1 MKGVNFQ
8 FTATNKTG
16 PAMQGVQNGMKG
28 VTKATDAANS
38 ANQSMMRGMSDNRR
52 AVQQMGFQV
61 ADFSVQLA
69 GGQNAMLAF
78 AQQGG
83 QILQFFGAFGAV
95 AGAALAV
102 GAAVWMSWS
111 KGAESATALGEAMDE
126 LSKLGTNLKG
136 QLDML
141 RLGVDTQAEATVL
154 QSLIDLERDRA
165 NLKAQ
170 YAATD
175 NLNTRQRLAEA
186 IWENDRQRTIQQTA
200 LDGLNQ
206 RREAASNLDM
216 INRGMQAVEMGHYRA
231 IGQAEAERVR
241 KGQEIYQGMLAVQG
255 AHQKVSTEAK
265 KTADGMT
272 AAGIAAANLAGI
284 DFSNITGAAAETLS
298 MAKAL
303 AAISSMQ
310 VGGASYLAS
319 QYAQYGAGRTAGEQ
333 LARDR
338 SSLYGAAEPFLK
350 PAKTTKK
357 SSGGGGG
364 GATKIDPLAELQKR
378 LKLETEMLGM
388 TDAQQ
393 RVVQALGSDWKKY
406 GDVVIT
412 GLTGQIEAIDV
423 FNKKVAEQQ
432 NIADT
437 IKSSMSDAFMG
448 VIDGTMKAK
457 DAFKSM
463 AAAVIKELFQVLVVQ
478 RMVGSF
484 NAATGAGSGI
494 VGFLGKWL
502 NFEGGGY
509 TGYGARSGGV
519 DGKGGFPA
527 ILHPNESVVD
537 HTAGQ
542 GSAGVVVNQTISFGS
557 GVTRAEVQSMVP
569 KIVEATK
576 AAVLDARRR
585 GGAYGGAFA

>member
-1 MKGVNFQ
+1 MMKGVNFQ

-16 PAMQGVQNGMKG
+16 PAMQGVQNGMRG
-28 VTKATDAANS
+28 VAKATDAANR

-52 AVQQMGFQV
+52 AVQQMGFQI
-61 ADFSVQLA
+61 ADFSVQIA
-69 GGQNAMLAF
+69 GGQDKMLAF

-83 QILQFFGAFGAV
+83 QVLQFFGAFGAV

-102 GAAVWMSWS
+102 GAAVWMSWA

-126 LSKLGTNLKG
+126 LNKLGTNLKG

-154 QSLIDLERDRA
+154 QSLIDLERERA

-206 RREAASNLDM
+206 RREAATNLDRF
-216 INRGMQAVEMGHYRA
+216 NRGMQAVEMGHYRA
-231 IGQAEAERVR
+231 VGQAEAERVR
-241 KGQEIYQGMLAVQG
+241 QGQEIYRGMLAVQG

-284 DFSNITGAAAETLS
+284 DFSNITGAAAETLR
-298 MAKAL
+298 MAQAL
-303 AAISSMQ
+303 AAVSSMQ

-333 LARDR
+333 LAKERG
-338 SSLYGAAEPFLK
+338 SLYGAAEPFLK
-350 PAKTTKK
+350 PPKTTKK
-357 SSGGGGG
+357 ASSGGG
-364 GATKIDPLAELQKR
+364 AKSDPLAELQAK
-378 LKLETEMLGM
+378 LKLETQMLGM
-388 TDAQQ
+388 SEAQQ
-393 RVVQALGSDWKKY
+393 RVVQALGADWQKY
-406 GDVVIT
+406 DSVVIT
-412 GLTGQIEAIDV
+412 GLTGQIEAINA
-423 FNKKVAEQQ
+423 FNQQVADQQ
-432 NIADT
+432 NIAKT

-448 VIDGTMKAK
+448 IVDGTMKAK

-463 AAAVIKELFQVLVVQ
+463 AASVIKELFRILVVQ
-478 RMVGSF
+478 RLVNTVAGFFGFGGGPVAALSGSVASF
-484 NAATGAGSGI
+484 A
-494 VGFLGKWL
+494 
-502 NFEGGGY
+502 GGGY

-542 GSAGVVVNQTISFGS
+542 GTGGVTVVQHNTFGS

-576 AAVLDARRR
+576 AAVLDARKR